1 MFSTN
6 FKKICCSF
14 TENKIFEKSKIA
26 AKIADM
32 L

>member
-14 TENKIFEKSKIA
+14 GQNGIFEESKMK